1 MAGVKIPHVSSPQRC
16 GSEVAVGQRHPG
28 TLVVDVG
35 HEPAVQGVEHVCEM
49 FEVERVE
56 GRGDVDVVGAVRLTV
71 GLKRRPAD
79 QHIRHAA
86 VVKRA

>member
-1 MAGVKIPHVSSPQRC
+1 
-16 GSEVAVGQRHPG
+16 
-28 TLVVDVG
+28 
-35 HEPAVQGVEHVCEM
+35 M

-86 VVKRA
+86 VLKRA